1 MAMAPPAHERRRPRG
16 LLLPSG
22 ARKGRIT
29 ALTGAFSRRMG
40 GCAGW
45 PNAARRLFGPVLFLL
60 VLAACGGDS
69 GSSAAPTPSSTAS
82 TTITPPSSTNL
93 TTSTTVDPAGE
104 VVARYKQFWEV
115 RFEVSRNPVNP
126 NDPRLAQFATGRQL
140 DNVVTETR
148 QRLDQGLAVRR
159 PEPSA
164 SKNRVKV
171 IEVGSDTARLQDCAT
186 NDGIVYR
193 VATGQVL
200 DDGVVT
206 RSVEA
211 TMRRVEGVW
220 RLADTR
226 VLQEWKGVSGCA
238 LSPEFS

>member
-1 MAMAPPAHERRRPRG
+1 
-16 LLLPSG
+16 
-22 ARKGRIT
+22 
-29 ALTGAFSRRMG
+29 MG

-45 PNAARRLFGPVLFLL
+45 PDAARRLMGPVLVLS

-69 GSSAAPTPSSTAS
+69 RQSTAPTPSSTAS
-82 TTITPPSSTNL
+82 TPIIGPSSTNL

-104 VVARYKQFWEV
+104 IIARYKQFWDV
-115 RFEVSRNPVNP
+115 RFEVNRNPVNP
-126 NDPRLAQFATGRQL
+126 TDPRLAQFATGKQL

-148 QRLDQGLAVRR
+148 QRLDQGLALRR

-164 SKNRVKV
+164 SKNRVKL
-171 IEVGSDTARLQDCAT
+171 IEVASDTARLQDCAT

-211 TMRRVEGVW
+211 TMRRVDGVW

-226 VLQEWKGVSGCA
+226 VLQEWKGVVGCA